1 MANNTRVISDW
12 LSVFGGE
19 RVESTWE
26 AVREVV
32 RLPLPPIPG
41 PSPTRGEGRK
51 AAGLLPFPPRS
62 AGEGHPTR
70 GEGRKAA
77 PLSPS
82 LLVGEGFGVGG
93 NNSLNGL

>member
-51 AAGLLPFPPRS
+51 AA
-62 AGEGHPTR
+62 
-70 GEGRKAA
+70 